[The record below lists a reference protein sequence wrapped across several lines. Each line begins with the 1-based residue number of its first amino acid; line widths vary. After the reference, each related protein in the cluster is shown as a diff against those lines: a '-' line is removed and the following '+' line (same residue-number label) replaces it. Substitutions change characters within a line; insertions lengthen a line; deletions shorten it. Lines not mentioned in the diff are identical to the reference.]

1 MTIIDTPRLRLRP
14 WVSTDAPSLYELAKD
29 PRIGMLCGWKPFER
43 IDDAHEALSTVLA
56 APDSY
61 AVTLAS
67 TGEIVGSIALRI
79 DTDSPEASVAD
90 IGYWI
95 GAPYWGNGYATEAG
109 HAIIDRARELGVTT
123 IVLKYFDGN
132 SASRRVSEKLGFA
145 WRSREED
152 VEYPL
157 IGKRLT
163 VHRTELALTAR

>member
-1 MTIIDTPRLRLRP
+1 MTIIATPRLRLRP
-14 WVSTDAPSLYELAKD
+14 WSDADAPALFELARD
-29 PRIGMLCGWKPFER
+29 PRIGMLCGWKPFEC
-43 IDDAHEALSTVLA
+43 IDDAHSALSTVLA

-67 TGEIVGSIALRI
+67 TGEIVGSIALRV
-79 DTDSPEASVAD
+79 DTDSPGATAAD

-109 HAIIDRARELGVTT
+109 HAIIERTRQLGVET
-123 IVLKYFDGN
+123 IILKYFDGN
-132 SASRRVSEKLGFA
+132 DASRRVSEKLGFT
-145 WRSREED
+145 WQSREED

-163 VHRTELALTAR
+163 VHRTELALADR

>member
-1 MTIIDTPRLRLRP
+1 MIIHTQRLCLRP
-14 WVSTDAPSLYELAKD
+14 WSNADAPALFELASD
-29 PRIGMLCGWKPFER
+29 PRIGMLCGWKPFEC

-67 TGEIVGSIALRI
+67 TGELVGSIALRI
-79 DTDSPEASVAD
+79 DTGSPEASVAD

-95 GAPYWGNGYATEAG
+95 GAPYWGKGYATEAG
-109 HAIIDRARELGVTT
+109 DAIIGRARELGVKT

-145 WRSREED
+145 WRSREEG

-163 VHRTELALTAR
+163 VHRTELVLSGR